1 MAVSPNLRTF
11 APQIVCKPKT
21 EGRSSSVEVQQRFA
35 MNSRKS
41 VYMGS
46 LEQFKID
53 LKGLKDEL
61 TELTFELDKDYFD
74 ALDET
79 DVQSGALH
87 VSVSIRKASGFFEL
101 HFHSVGTVDI
111 PCDRCLDLM
120 EQPVETDNRLVVRL
134 GSTPREEDDTVI
146 VDENEGI
153 LDLSWFIY
161 EFIALAIPIQHVHAP
176 GKCNPAMTQVLEEL
190 SADRSGDEESDDA
203 TDPRWEA
210 LKQLRIKS

>member
-1 MAVSPNLRTF
+1 
-11 APQIVCKPKT
+11 
-21 EGRSSSVEVQQRFA
+21 
-35 MNSRKS
+35 
-41 VYMGS
+41 MGS

-53 LKGLKDEL
+53 LKGRKDEL
-61 TELTFELDKDYFD
+61 TKLEFDLDKDYFS

-101 HFHSVGTVDI
+101 QFHTVGTVDI

-120 EQPVETDNRLVVRL
+120 EQPIETDNRLVVKL
-134 GSTPREEDDTVI
+134 GSTAREEDDTIV

-153 LDLSWFIY
+153 LDTSWFIY

-190 SADRSGDEESDDA
+190 SADRSGDEESSPA
-203 TDPRWEA
+203 VDPRWEK
-210 LKQLRIKS
+210 LKNLKV

>member
-1 MAVSPNLRTF
+1 MS
-11 APQIVCKPKT
+11 
-21 EGRSSSVEVQQRFA
+21 
-35 MNSRKS
+35 
-41 VYMGS
+41 S

-61 TELTFELDKDYFD
+61 TKLEFDLDKDYFD

-79 DVQSGALH
+79 DVQSGVLH

-101 HFHSVGTVDI
+101 QFHTVGSVDI

-120 EQPVETDNRLVVRL
+120 EQPIETDNRLVVKL
-134 GSTPREEDDTVI
+134 GSTAREEDDTVI
-146 VDENEGI
+146 VDEDEGI
-153 LDLSWFIY
+153 LDTSWFIY

-190 SADRSGDEESDDA
+190 SADRSGDEESSPA
-203 TDPRWEA
+203 TDPRWDA
-210 LKQLRIKS
+210 LLKLKH

>member
-1 MAVSPNLRTF
+1 
-11 APQIVCKPKT
+11 
-21 EGRSSSVEVQQRFA
+21 
-35 MNSRKS
+35 
-41 VYMGS
+41 MGS

-61 TELTFELDKDYFD
+61 TQLSFDLNKDYFE

-79 DVQSGALH
+79 DVDNGALH
-87 VSVSIRKASGFFEL
+87 VSLSIRKASGFFEL
-101 HFHSVGTVDI
+101 HFHTVGTVDI

-120 EQPVETDNRLVVRL
+120 EQPIETDNRLVVKL
-134 GSTPREEDDTVI
+134 GSTAREEDDTIV

-153 LDLSWFIY
+153 LDVAWFIY

-190 SADRSGDEESDDA
+190 SADRSGDEASSQSI
-203 TDPRWEA
+203 DPRWEKLLQ
-210 LKQLRIKS
+210 LKIQS

>member
-1 MAVSPNLRTF
+1 
-11 APQIVCKPKT
+11 
-21 EGRSSSVEVQQRFA
+21 
-35 MNSRKS
+35 
-41 VYMGS
+41 MGS

-61 TELTFELDKDYFD
+61 TRLEFDLDKDYFS

-101 HFHSVGTVDI
+101 QFHTVGTVDI

-120 EQPVETDNRLVVRL
+120 EQPIETDNRLVVKL
-134 GSTPREEDDTVI
+134 GSTAREEDDTIV

-153 LDLSWFIY
+153 LDTSWFIY

-190 SADRSGDEESDDA
+190 SADRSGDEESSPA
-203 TDPRWEA
+203 VDPRWEA
-210 LKQLRIKS
+210 LKDLRIEN